1 MPFFFIP
8 GQKSCLIWVLSSNM
22 FFACSGRQQ
31 FFKEIDYV
39 RGTNK
44 VQSPFDY
51 VFRACGGG
59 IDCYS
64 KHVPRTKECVS
75 RANTNTFL
83 KGNLCIFVF
92 IAEETLRMPIARKF
106 YYPPITPILTQL
118 SIVSL
123 QKKYFPN
130 TWINCKRVRRTFR
143 LTEDLCILAR
153 P

>member
-1 MPFFFIP
+1 
-8 GQKSCLIWVLSSNM
+8 M
-22 FFACSGRQQ
+22 F
-31 FFKEIDYV
+31 
-39 RGTNK
+39 GTNK

-143 LTEDLCILAR
+143 LTEDLCIPAR